1 MAKYRITMYRLESG
15 CRSGTRRESGKDFN
29 TEFTE
34 TTEESNWSIGEEFFL

>member
-1 MAKYRITMYRLESG
+1 MVKVSDRDSG
-15 CRSGTRRESGKDFN
+15 DFN